1 MRDPGAFAGVLH
13 YKRELD
19 DSASFCFPLF
29 GAVLTVR
36 ILVLQE
42 LSNRDSS
49 ELPEEGEVL

>member
-1 MRDPGAFAGVLH
+1 MRDPGAFAGGLH
-13 YKRELD
+13 YKGELSD
-19 DSASFCFPLF
+19 EAGFCFPLF